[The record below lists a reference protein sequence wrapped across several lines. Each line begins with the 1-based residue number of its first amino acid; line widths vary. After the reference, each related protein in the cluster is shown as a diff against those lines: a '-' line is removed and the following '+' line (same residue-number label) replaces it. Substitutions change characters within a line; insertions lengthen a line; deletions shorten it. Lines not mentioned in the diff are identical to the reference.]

1 MSAQDI
7 FETISGQ
14 YYQLTPSEKKVA
26 DYVLAHRTGAQY
38 LSISELAEECLVAD
52 ATISRFCRRLGL
64 AGYNAFKLELA
75 KASMA
80 AQSALWTGQDSET
93 GEDHFQ
99 SLCQGR
105 LQEAVSALEQTV
117 KRLSPQALDRAAGLL
132 EEAGRVYCM
141 GQGSSMVLAEEAW
154 TLFSGISPKFVLV
167 PDSHQQMAVL
177 ALMEAGDA
185 VLYFSYSGSTRE
197 LLDALEVARS
207 RKGRVILIT
216 RFPRSPGGQRADV
229 VLQCGSN
236 EGPLQAGS
244 VPARLAQLFTL
255 DLLYTQLF
263 QRDPQ
268 RALACR
274 EQIAGAI
281 ARRHV

>member
-38 LSISELAEECLVAD
+38 LSISE
-52 ATISRFCRRLGL
+52 
-64 AGYNAFKLELA
+64 
-75 KASMA
+75 
-80 AQSALWTGQDSET
+80 
-93 GEDHFQ
+93 
-99 SLCQGR
+99 
-105 LQEAVSALEQTV
+105 
-117 KRLSPQALDRAAGLL
+117 
-132 EEAGRVYCM
+132 
-141 GQGSSMVLAEEAW
+141 LAEEAW